1 MGSLFGSKPKVP
13 AKSDY
18 ELRLEREAAQRIA
31 DDEKAAEE
39 EAAQRKR
46 NMRGRRSLFSDE
58 NEGQGFPGPTTP

>member
-1 MGSLFGSKPKVP
+1 MGGMFGGKPKVP

-39 EAAQRKR
+39 EAAQRKK

-58 NEGQGFPGPTTP
+58 NEGQGFPGPTVP

>member
-18 ELRLEREAAQRIA
+18 EIRLEREAAQRLA
-31 DDEKAAEE
+31 DDEKRAAEE
-39 EAAQRKR
+39 EAQRKR

-58 NEGQGFPGPTTP
+58 NEGRGFPGPTVP